1 MFETGPLRFIR
12 MNLDKKAACVWIR
25 DISAATVIKKKKKK
39 KSSAASFF
47 CATLIQCV
55 CSSPPPPPKSL
66 SGAPPFPSHI
76 SSLSFCCG
84 PLCAADLQSQHPPSP
99 PPLFVWNCY
108 ANVETAASFFI
119 YFPLRL
125 ASYRLGW
132 RWREGGVVGGARGGR
147 PIARPLRLQIKSDLS
162 ICSICLF
169 FSPHCNS

>member
-1 MFETGPLRFIR
+1 

-39 KSSAASFF
+39 KLCCIFLLCYFNSVCLFFPPSSTQISFRG
-47 CATLIQCV
+47 
-55 CSSPPPPPKSL
+55 SSL
-66 SGAPPFPSHI
+66 PFSYLL
-76 SSLSFCCG
+76 SLSFCCG
-84 PLCAADLQSQHPPSP
+84 PLCAADLQSQHPPP
-99 PPLFVWNCY
+99 LPLFVWNCY